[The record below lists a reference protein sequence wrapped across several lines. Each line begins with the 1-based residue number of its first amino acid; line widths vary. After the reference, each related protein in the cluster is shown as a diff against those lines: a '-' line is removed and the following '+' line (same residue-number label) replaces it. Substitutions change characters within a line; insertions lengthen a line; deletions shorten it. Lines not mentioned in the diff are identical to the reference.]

1 MRVTPECDSINS
13 LSICSEDGIQTDP
26 CVAFDGTNYMVV
38 WSDMRVTGNKVVY
51 VARVSQ
57 SGTVLDPGGVQIGPE
72 NGSWQ
77 NQPSIVFLG
86 DKYFL
91 AWGHLMA
98 PFGVTGCFVNLDGT
112 LDDTVRIASAT
123 AEVHNTCVVYDGE
136 KMLVTWTEYA
146 GTLWGQFV
154 STSGSAIGS
163 PFIIAT
169 DIMVTSSGSTC
180 FSGSEY
186 MVVYC
191 NWAFAIIEFWG
202 RKYDAS
208 GNPLGSPFR
217 IANPAHSSTDGY
229 VIAGDE
235 HYLCLWSKL
244 LYPADIYGSL
254 DFDVGVEDH
263 QTRPLEQ
270 GLRYTSTI
278 TSGPL
283 ALPDDK
289 EFKVFDIM
297 GCEVRTTN
305 PAPGIYF
312 IQIESDIVQ
321 KVIKVK

>member
-13 LSICSEDGIQTDP
+13 LNICTADGIQTEP
-26 CVAFDGTNYMVV
+26 AVAFDGNNYMVV
-38 WSDMRVTGNKVVY
+38 WSDMRVTGNKVVHI
-51 VARVSQ
+51 ARVSQ
-57 SGTVLDPGGVQIGPE
+57 AGTVLDPGGIQIGPQ

-77 NQPSIVFLG
+77 NQPSIVFIG
-86 DKYFL
+86 DKYFV

-98 PFGVTGCFVNLDGT
+98 PFGVTGCFINPDGT

-123 AEVHNTCVVYDGE
+123 AEVHSTCVVYDGE
-136 KMLVTWTEYA
+136 KMLVTWTEYP
-146 GTLWGQFV
+146 GNLWGQFV
-154 STSGSAIGS
+154 STSGSAVGI
-163 PFIIAT
+163 PFTIAT

-180 FSGSEY
+180 FSGWEY

-191 NWAFAIIEFWG
+191 NWAFSIIEFWG
-202 RKYDAS
+202 RRYDAS

-244 LYPADIYGSL
+244 LYPADIYGNL
-254 DFDVGVEDH
+254 DFEVGIEDNEPRVIEEKPEYI
-263 QTRPLEQ
+263 T
-270 GLRYTSTI
+270 TI

-289 EFKVFDIM
+289 DFKVFDIM
-297 GCEVRTTN
+297 GREVVPHNLR
-305 PAPGIYF
+305 AGIYF
-312 IQIESDIVQ
+312 VELEGDVVQ
-321 KVIKVK
+321 KIIKVR